1 MKRLEDIPKKQ
12 SFKVPD
18 GYFEDLPMRIQ
29 ARIETEKPKSVVSFS
44 YGKLALLYTLPIIL
58 IGIVSVVVWNNYAA
72 KTEDPLVALENVAA
86 EQLVAYLENDEISAD
101 DILENASFSNTMV
114 DEMQQ
119 PYEGISDKEL
129 DELANEYNINI

>member
-44 YGKLALLYTLPIIL
+44 YGKLALRYALPIIL
-58 IGIVSVVVWNNYAA
+58 TGIVSVVVWNNYAA
-72 KTEDPLVALENVAA
+72 KTEDPLVTLENVAA

-129 DELANEYNINI
+129 DELANEYDLNI

>member
-18 GYFEDLPMRIQ
+18 GYFEDLPMRIL
-29 ARIETEKPKSVVSFS
+29 ASIEAEKPKSVVSFS

>member
-44 YGKLALLYTLPIIL
+44 YGKLALRYALPIIL
-58 IGIVSVVVWNNYAA
+58 IGIVSAVVWNNYAA
-72 KTEDPLVALENVAA
+72 KTEDPLVTLENVAA

-129 DELANEYNINI
+129 DELANEYDLNI

>member
-29 ARIETEKPKSVVSFS
+29 VRIETEKPKSVVSFS
-44 YGKLALLYTLPIIL
+44 YGKLALRYALPIIL
-58 IGIVSVVVWNNYAA
+58 IGIVSVAVWNNYAA

-119 PYEGISDKEL
+119 PYEGISEKEL
-129 DELANEYNINI
+129 DELANEYDINI

>member
-44 YGKLALLYTLPIIL
+44 YGKLALRYALPIIL
-58 IGIVSVVVWNNYAA
+58 TGIVSVVVWNNYAA

-129 DELANEYNINI
+129 DELANEYDLNI